1 MGRHPREENH
11 HFQSRGC
18 KELKK
23 YRGKKSLTTAV
34 LFHYTPERLWHSPL
48 TRKKFLKLHWI
59 KKKKTVQQFFLD
71 IFIEKW
77 GNFFY
82 RGRRNVSQVRIKETF
97 NGHKNWMRNRP
108 VKQRKFFFFSGKNQ
122 TNISS
127 GAASF
132 PLLRIPNIFHFILFL
147 LKNPLCATLWW
158 EENGG
163 VTHTHANLHTVH
175 PLVFYRGRISFLKSS
190 GRKSSRERIGTV
202 FIEEERKGR
211 AYDTRWLGWFSLVI
225 F

>member
-48 TRKKFLKLHWI
+48 TRKKFLKLHWT
-59 KKKKTVQQFFLD
+59 KKKKNSSA
-71 IFIEKW
+71 IFPRYFHRK
-77 GNFFY
+77 
-82 RGRRNVSQVRIKETF
+82 
-97 NGHKNWMRNRP
+97 M
-108 VKQRKFFFFSGKNQ
+108 RKFLLPGPPQRFSGKNLRNLQRTQKQDEKSAGKAKEILFFSGKNQ